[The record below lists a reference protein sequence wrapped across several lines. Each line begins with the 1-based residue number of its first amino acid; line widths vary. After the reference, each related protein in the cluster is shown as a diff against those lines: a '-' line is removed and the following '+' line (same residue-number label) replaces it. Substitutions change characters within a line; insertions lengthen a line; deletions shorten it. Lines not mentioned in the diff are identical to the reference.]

1 MTLADTGTPDGD
13 PTDLA
18 RSVPPETAQPQ
29 GAGSLSLPMGV
40 EDQIDI
46 GRRMAVREAQF
57 RSVTVEVSVWIGK
70 TRRTFGD
77 LAKLRPG
84 DVIELDRAVGAPVD
98 IVLNREVVI
107 ARGEVVDV
115 GDEYGVRITEIVSD
129 EDG

>member
-1 MTLADTGTPDGD
+1 MTLADATPQGD
-13 PTDLA
+13 PPGEA
-18 RSVPPETAQPQ
+18 PVPSAGVPHA
-29 GAGSLSLPMGV
+29 GAAGAVPAGID
-40 EDQIDI
+40 DQMDM
-46 GRRMAVREAQF
+46 GRRTAVREAQF

-98 IVLNREVVI
+98 VVLNREVVI

>member
-1 MTLADTGTPDGD
+1 MTLADTAAPDGD
-13 PTDLA
+13 P
-18 RSVPPETAQPQ
+18 SGNAQPPRHETVQ
-29 GAGSLSLPMGV
+29 LPTAAAPPTGID
-40 EDQIDI
+40 DQIDI

>member
-1 MTLADTGTPDGD
+1 MTLADTSTPEGD
-13 PTDLA
+13 PAGIVRPSGHEAVQL
-18 RSVPPETAQPQ
+18 PGG
-29 GAGSLSLPMGV
+29 GAPTLPID
-40 EDQIDI
+40 EQIDI

>member
-1 MTLADTGTPDGD
+1 MTLAETGTPGGD
-13 PTDLA
+13 QVGSA
-18 RSVPPETAQPQ
+18 RSAEHESMQFPVGDAPV
-29 GAGSLSLPMGV
+29 LPTG
-40 EDQIDI
+40 IDEQLDM

-107 ARGEVVDV
+107 ARGS
-115 GDEYGVRITEIVSD
+115 GGR
-129 EDG
+129 G

>member
-1 MTLADTGTPDGD
+1 MTLADTATPDGD
-13 PTDLA
+13 PSGDPRPPGAVPLPEAAVPVAPPPRLDDPIDL
-18 RSVPPETAQPQ
+18 
-29 GAGSLSLPMGV
+29 
-40 EDQIDI
+40 
-46 GRRMAVREAQF
+46 GRRTAVREAQF

>member
-1 MTLADTGTPDGD
+1 MTLSDSAPAGLPIGSGEAASRDAVPM
-13 PTDLA
+13 TD
-18 RSVPPETAQPQ
+18 
-29 GAGSLSLPMGV
+29 AGPSPASST
-40 EDQIDI
+40 DQFDV
-46 GRRMAVREAQF
+46 GRKMAVREAQF

-70 TRRTFGD
+70 ARRTFGD
-77 LAKLRPG
+77 LAKLRRG

-98 IVLNREVVI
+98 IVLNREVVL